1 MLDLDAE
8 RFLDEDVYQSYV
20 VLHVLQELGLKVI
33 DPGLVLAKDV
43 CGIKDSLAG
52 LVLHNVLH
60 LITEEAVALL
70 QGLSS

>member
-8 RFLDEDVYQSYV
+8 RFLDEDIYQSYI
-20 VLHVLQELGLKVI
+20 VLHILQELGLKVI

-43 CGIKDSLAG
+43 CGIKDG
-52 LVLHNVLH
+52 LTGIMLHHILH
-60 LITEEAVALL
+60 LITEAAVALL